1 MRKFYLM
8 FLALFAMALT
18 ANAGVRKFYS
28 QDFEDASDAATVG
41 WASPNVPGG
50 LSIASDEYGKFFQF
64 APGNTNDR
72 SAHLL
77 WGESIVKDAGVSQYS
92 VIFDFCIAAFGNN
105 HVTTEIAVMS
115 DETTCTSKANG
126 NFKSNSTNFLFDL
139 SEDSENSSTSS
150 TNRPMIVNGD
160 ASATAYIEQGTWY
173 TVTINVD
180 TEAKTAE
187 YTINSLMGD
196 LVAEGVYNL
205 PEDCN
210 PWATGIYYL
219 AGRYWNTGQFDNINV
234 LAETEGDVAN
244 KPSASLTG
252 VNNSQRVYTIN
263 FMEGE
268 TLHISF
274 NGKEETVSYDDCEG
288 VYVWSNNPNF
298 DPTNED
304 LVTDDCGAGTLT
316 LWTTYNDAVSESITV
331 DVENNIIPLVKAN
344 VNVVDVNEGY
354 AKTYSI
360 SADNSTIPMIPQ
372 LFFNV
377 EFIGDNGNNFKKEGL
392 TTGATVELPGKGTL
406 TITTQAFG
414 YKDVTT
420 TIENNIAY
428 KQAKLYDFAHM
439 TEPELAAIGFNKD
452 ANPYEDSKW
461 SGYGRF
467 YYWDAA
473 TYEEG
478 SETNTKV
485 LYQAYPRYTK
495 LSSTWTD
502 NVICPGL
509 RTVDEVPNY
518 NLYVLE
524 GIGLNLAYKAGDAED
539 GSGMKTIYMTVDD
552 LTDADIIKI
561 HRVTNYGANSL
572 HPVANSMEEYI
583 AQVNAPVTA
592 VLKGTDQIDLYRFD
606 NCISRIVVYSA
617 DNEGTGIN
625 SVESVESSE
634 DAPIYTISGT
644 RVNKNYLKS
653 GFYVQKG
660 RKFIVK

>member
-8 FLALFAMALT
+8 FLAIFAMALT
-18 ANAGVRKFYS
+18 ANAGIRKFYS
-28 QDFEDASDAATVG
+28 QDFEGATEVSATG
-41 WASPNVPGG
+41 WASPSAAAGM
-50 LSIASDEYGKFFQF
+50 SIASDEYGKFFQF
-64 APGNTNDR
+64 SPGNTNDR

-77 WGESIVKDAGVSQYS
+77 WGESIIKDAGVTNYK

-105 HVTTEIAVMS
+105 HLTTEIAVMS

-126 NFKSNSTNFLFDL
+126 NFKSNTTNCLFDL
-139 SEDSENSSTSS
+139 SEDSESSSTSS
-150 TNRPMIVNGD
+150 TNRPMIVNGGE
-160 ASATAYIEQGTWY
+160 TAYIEQGTWY

-180 TEAKTAE
+180 TEAMTAE
-187 YTINSLMGD
+187 YTINTLMGD
-196 LVAEGVYNL
+196 LVASDIYQL

-219 AGRYWNTGQFDNINV
+219 AGRYWNNGQFDNINV
-234 LAETEGDVAN
+234 QAETEGDVAN

-252 VNNSQRVYTIN
+252 VNNGQRVYTIN

-274 NGKEETVSYDDCEG
+274 NGTEETVSYDDCEG

-298 DPTNED
+298 DPTSEE
-304 LVTDDCGAGTLT
+304 LVTDACGAGTLT
-316 LWTTYNDAVSESITV
+316 LWTSYNDAVSESITV
-331 DVENNIIPLVKAN
+331 EVENNIIPLVTAN
-344 VNVVDVNEGY
+344 VSVVDVNEGY

-360 SADNSTIPMIPQ
+360 TADNSTIPMIPQ

-377 EFIGDNGNNFKKEGL
+377 EFVGEDGSYIKQEGL
-392 TTGATVELPGKGTL
+392 TTGATIELPAKGTL

-414 YKDVTT
+414 YQEVTT

-428 KQAKLYDFAHM
+428 KQSKLYDFAHM
-439 TEPELAAIGFNKD
+439 TEQELAALGFNLD
-452 ANPYEDSKW
+452 AEPCTDAKW

-467 YYWDAA
+467 FYWDAE

-478 SETNTKV
+478 GENNVKV
-485 LYQAYPRYTK
+485 VYQNFPKYTK
-495 LSSTWTD
+495 LASSWTD
-502 NVICPGL
+502 NVVCPGL
-509 RTVDEVPNY
+509 KTVDELPNY

-524 GIGLNLAYKAGDAED
+524 GIGMYLAYKAGDAED
-539 GSGMKTIYMTVDD
+539 GNAMKTIYMTVDD
-552 LTDADIIKI
+552 LTDNDIIKI
-561 HRVTNYGANSL
+561 HRITNYGSNSL
-572 HPVANSMEEYI
+572 HPVASSMEEYL

-592 VLKGTDQIDLYRFD
+592 VLKGTEQIDLYRFD
-606 NCISRIVVYSA
+606 NCISRIVVYSS

-634 DAPIYTISGT
+634 NAPVYTISGT
-644 RVNKNYLKS
+644 RVNKNNLKS

>member
-28 QDFEDASDAATVG
+28 QDFEAASDAATVG
-41 WASPNVPGG
+41 WASPTVPGG
-50 LSIASDEYGKFFQF
+50 MSIASDEYGKFFQF

-126 NFKSNSTNFLFDL
+126 NFKSNSTNWLFDL
-139 SEDSENSSTSS
+139 SEDTDNSSASS

-234 LAETEGDVAN
+234 LAETGGDVAN

-316 LWTTYNDAVSESITV
+316 LWTTYNDAVSESITFE
-331 DVENNIIPLVKAN
+331 VENNIIPLVTAN

-360 SADNSTIPMIPQ
+360 TADNSTIPMIPQ

-377 EFIGDNGNNFKKEGL
+377 EFIGEDGNNFTKEGL
-392 TTGATVELPGKGTL
+392 TTGATIELPGKGTL

-428 KQAKLYDFAHM
+428 KQSKLYDFAHM
-439 TEPELAAIGFNKD
+439 TAAEITAAGFS
-452 ANPYEDSKW
+452 ED
-461 SGYGRF
+461 GNVTGNYATYGRL
-467 YYWDAA
+467 YGWDAS
-473 TYEEG
+473 TYNAEDDTYTGMFVYNEIPQFTKKA
-478 SETNTKV
+478 SEWEASENYVIVGDLAFTAV
-485 LYQAYPRYTK
+485 CPV
-495 LSSTWTD
+495 
-502 NVICPGL
+502 NVHIFQG
-509 RTVDEVPNY
+509 V
-518 NLYVLE
+518 
-524 GIGLNLAYKAGDAED
+524 GLNLE
-539 GSGMKTIYMTVDD
+539 GMKGDDMSGNWISSMNMTVNGA
-552 LTDADIIKI
+552 TENDIIK
-561 HRVTNYGANSL
+561 VSGMSNYGSSSL
-572 HPVANSMEEYI
+572 HPVVNNLEEYI
-583 AQVNAPVTA
+583 ASNNSPVTS
-592 VLKGTDQIDLYRFD
+592 VLNGTSEISLYRVSD
-606 NCISRIVVYSA
+606 LIGSITVYSPE
-617 DNEGTGIN
+617 NNSGTGIS
-625 SVESVESSE
+625 SVNDSKTATPAIKKVVTKNGVL
-634 DAPIYTISGT
+634 I
-644 RVNKNYLKS
+644 VNGDKVFSATGARMK
-653 GFYVQKG
+653 
-660 RKFIVK
+660 